1 MRKIIAGAPESS
13 GHREGLPPAV
23 LEKIRSR
30 LSQREMQGLEAMFAL
45 RAAAQQV
52 DYALSGWMADTA
64 GSFARYQILMA
75 LWATAGKGIAHK
87 EIVAAMRV
95 TPATV
100 SGLMTALEREGLVR
114 SDGDPADRRKS
125 IARLTNR
132 GEAVVEKAFN
142 ASSAGLRDAL
152 APFSAAELKSLSV
165 MLRRFREAF
174 ALPSMPAGNTV
185 QKS

>member
-1 MRKIIAGAPESS
+1 MQNDVAQSPMITADPTSRRIGPPPE
-13 GHREGLPPAV
+13 V
-23 LEKIRSR
+23 LRKIRSR

-52 DYALSGWMADTA
+52 DHALNGWMADTA

-100 SGLMTALEREGLVR
+100 SGLMAALEREGLVR
-114 SDGDPADRRKS
+114 SDADPVDRRKS
-125 IARLTNR
+125 IARLTER
-132 GEAVVEKAFN
+132 GEAVVEKAFE
-142 ASSAGLRDAL
+142 ASSAGLRAAL
-152 APFSAAELKSLSV
+152 SSFSTGELNSLSA
-165 MLRRFREAF
+165 LIKRFGDGF
-174 ALPSMPAGNTV
+174 
-185 QKS
+185 K